1 MATDLRASASLI
13 LAGLAAQGIT
23 TVSRVYHL
31 DRGYEQIEAKL
42 RRARRE
48 DSEIAVKPGLTIA
61 LPKGR
66 LFQESVTLLEKI
78 HCSAEGLGEGRR
90 LVFEDAEQRTRF
102 LILRPVDIPTYVEY
116 GAADVGIV
124 GKDVID
130 EGERRLRAPG
140 PQIWSLPPVI
150 AQPGSVA
157 QEQSLTDWS
166 YIRVATKFPRITER
180 YYNGKGVPVEII
192 RLAGSIELAPRR
204 TVRTYC
210 GFGRNRTDDGGKW
223 PRRGRRSHAS
233 VGPSHRQ
240 FSQKTKYEQ
249 VTDLISRL
257 KQVI

>member
-1 MATDLRASASLI
+1 
-13 LAGLAAQGIT
+13 
-23 TVSRVYHL
+23 
-31 DRGYEQIEAKL
+31 
-42 RRARRE
+42 
-48 DSEIAVKPGLTIA
+48 VKPGLTIA

-78 HCSAEGLGEGRR
+78 HCTAEGLGEGRR
-90 LVFEDAEQRTRF
+90 LVFEDIEQRTRF

-130 EGERRLRAPG
+130 EGERDVYEPLDLKFGRCRL
-140 PQIWSLPPVI
+140 VV
-150 AQPGSVA
+150 AQPGNVP

-192 RLAGSIELAPRR
+192 RLSGSIELAPLVGLCERIVDLVETGR
-204 TVRTYC
+204 TMAENGLVVVGEVMRVSA
-210 GFGRNRTDDGGKW
+210 RLIVNR
-223 PRRGRRSHAS
+223 A
-233 VGPSHRQ
+233 
-240 FSQKTKYEQ
+240 SQKTKYPQ
-249 VTDLISRL
+249 VTDLIRRL

>member
-1 MATDLRASASLI
+1 
-13 LAGLAAQGIT
+13 
-23 TVSRVYHL
+23 
-31 DRGYEQIEAKL
+31 
-42 RRARRE
+42 
-48 DSEIAVKPGLTIA
+48 VKPGLTIA

-66 LFQESVTLLEKI
+66 LFRESVTLLEKI

-130 EGERRLRAPG
+130 EGERDVYEPLDLKFGRCRL
-140 PQIWSLPPVI
+140 VI
-150 AQPGSVA
+150 AQPGSVS

-192 RLAGSIELAPRR
+192 RLSGSIELAPLVGLCERIVDLVETGR
-204 TVRTYC
+204 TMAENGLVVVGEVMRVSA
-210 GFGRNRTDDGGKW
+210 RLIVNR
-223 PRRGRRSHAS
+223 A
-233 VGPSHRQ
+233 
-240 FSQKTKYEQ
+240 SQKTKYEQ

>member
-1 MATDLRASASLI
+1 
-13 LAGLAAQGIT
+13 
-23 TVSRVYHL
+23 
-31 DRGYEQIEAKL
+31 
-42 RRARRE
+42 
-48 DSEIAVKPGLTIA
+48 VKPGLTIA

-78 HCSAEGLGEGRR
+78 HCTAEGLGEGRR

-130 EGERRLRAPG
+130 EGERDVYEPLDLKFGRCRL
-140 PQIWSLPPVI
+140 VV
-150 AQPGSVA
+150 AQPGNVP

-192 RLAGSIELAPRR
+192 RLSGSIELAPLVGLCERIVDLVETGR
-204 TVRTYC
+204 TMAENGLVVVGEVMRVSA
-210 GFGRNRTDDGGKW
+210 RLIVNR
-223 PRRGRRSHAS
+223 A
-233 VGPSHRQ
+233 
-240 FSQKTKYEQ
+240 SQKTKYKQ
-249 VTDLISRL
+249 VTDLIGRL

>member
-1 MATDLRASASLI
+1 M
-13 LAGLAAQGIT
+13 
-23 TVSRVYHL
+23 
-31 DRGYEQIEAKL
+31 
-42 RRARRE
+42 
-48 DSEIAVKPGLTIA
+48 KPGLTIA

-66 LFQESVTLLEKI
+66 LFRESVTLLEKI

-130 EGERRLRAPG
+130 EGERDVYEPLDLKFGRCRL
-140 PQIWSLPPVI
+140 VI
-150 AQPGSVA
+150 AQPGRVP

-192 RLAGSIELAPRR
+192 RLSGSIELAPLVGLCERIVDLVETGR
-204 TVRTYC
+204 TMAENGLVVVGEVMRVSA
-210 GFGRNRTDDGGKW
+210 RLIVNR
-223 PRRGRRSHAS
+223 A
-233 VGPSHRQ
+233 
-240 FSQKTKYEQ
+240 SQKTKYEQ

>member
-1 MATDLRASASLI
+1 
-13 LAGLAAQGIT
+13 
-23 TVSRVYHL
+23 
-31 DRGYEQIEAKL
+31 
-42 RRARRE
+42 
-48 DSEIAVKPGLTIA
+48 VKPGLTIA

-66 LFQESVTLLEKI
+66 LFRESVTLLEKI

-130 EGERRLRAPG
+130 EGERDVYEPLDLKFGRCRL
-140 PQIWSLPPVI
+140 VI
-150 AQPGSVA
+150 AQAGSVT

-192 RLAGSIELAPRR
+192 RLSGSIELAPLVGLCERIVDLVETGR
-204 TVRTYC
+204 TMAENGLVVVGEVMRVSA
-210 GFGRNRTDDGGKW
+210 RLIVNR
-223 PRRGRRSHAS
+223 A
-233 VGPSHRQ
+233 
-240 FSQKTKYEQ
+240 SQKTKYEQ

>member
-1 MATDLRASASLI
+1 
-13 LAGLAAQGIT
+13 
-23 TVSRVYHL
+23 
-31 DRGYEQIEAKL
+31 
-42 RRARRE
+42 
-48 DSEIAVKPGLTIA
+48 VKPGLTIA

-66 LFQESVTLLEKI
+66 LFRESVTLLEKI

-130 EGERRLRAPG
+130 EGERDVYEPLDLKFGRCRL
-140 PQIWSLPPVI
+140 VV
-150 AQPGSVA
+150 AQPGNVP

-192 RLAGSIELAPRR
+192 RLSGSIELAPLVGLCERIVDLVETGR
-204 TVRTYC
+204 TMAENGLVVVGEVMRVSA
-210 GFGRNRTDDGGKW
+210 RLIVNR
-223 PRRGRRSHAS
+223 A
-233 VGPSHRQ
+233 
-240 FSQKTKYEQ
+240 SQKTKYPQ

>member
-1 MATDLRASASLI
+1 
-13 LAGLAAQGIT
+13 
-23 TVSRVYHL
+23 
-31 DRGYEQIEAKL
+31 
-42 RRARRE
+42 
-48 DSEIAVKPGLTIA
+48 VKPGLTIA

-66 LFQESVTLLEKI
+66 LFRESVTLLEKI

-90 LVFEDAEQRTRF
+90 LVFEDAEQCTRF

-130 EGERRLRAPG
+130 EGEHDVYEPLDLKFGRCRL
-140 PQIWSLPPVI
+140 VV
-150 AQPGSVA
+150 AQPGSVL

-180 YYNGKGVPVEII
+180 YYNSKGVPVEII
-192 RLAGSIELAPRR
+192 RLSGSIELAPLVGLCERIVDLVETGR
-204 TVRTYC
+204 TMAENGLVVVGEVMRVSA
-210 GFGRNRTDDGGKW
+210 RLIINR
-223 PRRGRRSHAS
+223 A
-233 VGPSHRQ
+233 
-240 FSQKTKYEQ
+240 SQKTKYEQ

>member
-1 MATDLRASASLI
+1 
-13 LAGLAAQGIT
+13 
-23 TVSRVYHL
+23 
-31 DRGYEQIEAKL
+31 
-42 RRARRE
+42 
-48 DSEIAVKPGLTIA
+48 VKAELTIA

-66 LFQESVTLLEKI
+66 LFRESVTLLEKI

-90 LVFEDAEQRTRF
+90 LVFEDTQQQTRF

-130 EGERRLRAPG
+130 EGDRDVYEPLDLKFGRCRL
-140 PQIWSLPPVI
+140 VV
-150 AQPGSVA
+150 AQPSSVPK
-157 QEQSLTDWS
+157 ERSLTDWS

-192 RLAGSIELAPRR
+192 RLSGSIELAPLVGLCERIVDLVETGR
-204 TVRTYC
+204 TLAENGLVEVGEVMRVTA
-210 GFGRNRTDDGGKW
+210 RLIVNR
-223 PRRGRRSHAS
+223 A
-233 VGPSHRQ
+233 
-240 FSQKTKYEQ
+240 SQKTKYEQ